1 MWHLSCCNS
10 FLPEVGA
17 RSRAVVRNIHHM
29 KLHEHLVAGMTYEHL
44 QASYDGAN
52 LCSVDIPTNDYT
64 RESGQS
70 TQGNSKHAPV
80 QISGISSKSP
90 PCVYAYDGRSCF

>member
-1 MWHLSCCNS
+1 
-10 FLPEVGA
+10 
-17 RSRAVVRNIHHM
+17 M

-52 LCSVDIPTNDYT
+52 LFSVGISTNNT

-90 PCVYAYDGRSCF
+90 PCMYAYEGKSCL